1 MLTFAE
7 MDTKFLMYLCSL
19 DSFHLGVGM
28 PVNNE
33 NLVWID
39 MEMTGLHPE
48 TDLVLEIATIVT
60 DKDLNILA
68 EGPVLAIY
76 QTDEV
81 LNSMD
86 QWCIDTH
93 GKSGLTKRC
102 RNSNINEQQAME
114 QTIAFLEDYVPKGI
128 SPLCGNT
135 IGQDRRFLVKYMSE
149 LEAYFHYRNIDVST
163 IKELVRRWK
172 PELLDGFH
180 KKGVHLALDDIRESI
195 AELVYYR
202 QHVFTI

>member
-1 MLTFAE
+1 MFT
-7 MDTKFLMYLCSL
+7 DN
-19 DSFHLGVGM
+19 FHIGVGM
-28 PVNNE
+28 SVNNE

-39 MEMTGLHPE
+39 MEMTGLEPE
-48 TDLVLEIATIVT
+48 TDVVLEIATIVT

-76 QTDEV
+76 QPDAV
-81 LNSMD
+81 LNSMN

-102 RNSNINEQQAME
+102 RISEVSEQQAVE
-114 QTIAFLEDYVPKGI
+114 QTIAFLQGFVPKGV

-149 LEAYFHYRNIDVST
+149 LEEYFHYRNVDVST

-172 PELLDGFH
+172 PELLEGFH
-180 KKGVHLALDDIRESI
+180 KKGLHLALDDIRESI
-195 AELVYYR
+195 AEMVYYR

>member
-1 MLTFAE
+1 MTV
-7 MDTKFLMYLCSL
+7 DTQ
-19 DSFHLGVGM
+19 
-28 PVNNE
+28 

-48 TDLVLEIATIVT
+48 VDVVLEIATIVT
-60 DKDLNILA
+60 DANLNVLA
-68 EGPVLAIY
+68 EGPVLAIH
-76 QTDEV
+76 QSDEV
-81 LNSMD
+81 LNGMS

-93 GKSGLTKRC
+93 GKTGLTERC
-102 RNSNINEQQAME
+102 KHSTINEQCAVE
-114 QTIAFLEDYVPKGI
+114 QTIIFLEKYVPKGV

-135 IGQDRRFLVKYMSE
+135 IGQDRRFMVKYMPE
-149 LEAYFHYRNIDVST
+149 LEEYFHYRNIDVST

-195 AELVYYR
+195 AEMAYYR

>member
-1 MLTFAE
+1 MIQN
-7 MDTKFLMYLCSL
+7 LMS
-19 DSFHLGVGM
+19 GVTM
-28 PVNNE
+28 SVSAQ

-48 TDLVLEIATIVT
+48 TDVVLEIATIVT
-60 DKDLNILA
+60 DANLVTLA
-68 EGPVLAIY
+68 EGPVIAIY
-76 QTDEV
+76 QSDEV
-81 LNSMD
+81 LNGMD
-86 QWCIDTH
+86 QWCVDTH
-93 GKSGLTKRC
+93 GKSGLTERC
-102 RNSNINEQQAME
+102 KNSKVDEASAVQ
-114 QTIAFLEDYVPKGI
+114 QTIQFMQQYVPKGV

-135 IGQDRRFLVKYMSE
+135 IGQDRRFMVKYMPE
-149 LEAYFHYRNIDVST
+149 LEGYFHYRNIDVST

-195 AELVYYR
+195 AELQYYR

>member
-1 MLTFAE
+1 M
-7 MDTKFLMYLCSL
+7 S
-19 DSFHLGVGM
+19 
-28 PVNNE
+28 VNNE

-39 MEMTGLHPE
+39 MEMTGLEPE
-48 TDLVLEIATIVT
+48 TDVVLEIATIVT

-76 QTDEV
+76 QPDDL
-81 LNSMD
+81 LNGMD
-86 QWCIDTH
+86 QWCTDTH
-93 GKSGLTKRC
+93 GNSGLTKRC
-102 RNSNINEQQAME
+102 RDSKVNEQQAV
-114 QTIAFLEDYVPKGI
+114 QRTIAFLEDFVPKGI

-149 LEAYFHYRNIDVST
+149 LEQYFHYRNVDVST

-195 AELVYYR
+195 AEMVYYR
-202 QHVFTI
+202 KHVFTI

>member
-1 MLTFAE
+1 MAINT
-7 MDTKFLMYLCSL
+7 
-19 DSFHLGVGM
+19 
-28 PVNNE
+28 E

-39 MEMTGLHPE
+39 MEMTGLDPE
-48 TDLVLEIATIVT
+48 SDLVLEIATIVT

-93 GKSGLTKRC
+93 GKSGLTQRC
-102 RNSNINEQQAME
+102 RDSNINIQQATQ
-114 QTIAFLEDYVPKGI
+114 QTIAFIEEYVPKGI

-149 LEAYFHYRNIDVST
+149 LEEYFHYRNIDVST
-163 IKELVRRWK
+163 IKELVKRWK

-202 QHVFTI
+202 QHVFSI

>member
-1 MLTFAE
+1 M
-7 MDTKFLMYLCSL
+7 S
-19 DSFHLGVGM
+19 
-28 PVNNE
+28 VNNE

-39 MEMTGLHPE
+39 MEMTGLKPE

-76 QTDEV
+76 QPDEV

-102 RNSNINEQQAME
+102 RESDVNVQQAVE
-114 QTIAFLEDYVPKGI
+114 QTIAFLQDFVPQGI

-195 AELVYYR
+195 AEMVYYR
-202 QHVFTI
+202 QHVFCI